1 MVATDNSNYFGKN
14 LSINSMK
21 IKTARL
27 QKDLERFEELLCT
40 NFIHDEQLIKYR
52 EMKYELLGIGD
63 GEISFKENLQQIIN

>member
-1 MVATDNSNYFGKN
+1 MVATENSQYYGNG
-14 LSINSMK
+14 LSISQMK
-21 IKTARL
+21 TKTNRL
-27 QKDLERFEELLCT
+27 QKDLEQFEELLCT